1 MVVVLVAGV
10 LAEPESKPW
19 IGYGGYGSIGYG
31 YGGLGGYGGY
41 GVYGRKKRDA
51 EAEALSVL
59 DVLTMDATVLVG
71 ALQALNLDHY
81 GRKKRDATAVAE
93 SKPWYGSYGYGGLVG
108 YGGYGVYGRKKR
120 DADAEALSVL
130 DVLTMDATVLVGA
143 LQALNLDHYGRKKRD
158 ATAVAENKPWYG
170 SYGGYG
176 GYGGY
181 GYGRKRRDAE
191 PLSALDILT
200 MDSTVLVK
208 ALQDL
213 NLDHYGRK

>member
-93 SKPWYGSYGYGGLVG
+93 SKPWYGSYG
-108 YGGYGVYGRKKR
+108 
-120 DADAEALSVL
+120 
-130 DVLTMDATVLVGA
+130 
-143 LQALNLDHYGRKKRD
+143 
-158 ATAVAENKPWYG
+158 
-170 SYGGYG
+170 GYG

>member
-1 MVVVLVAGV
+1 MGVVVYHSSLADNLNKMKLCVLAVIVVASV

-93 SKPWYGSYGYGGLVG
+93 SKPWYGSYGG
-108 YGGYGVYGRKKR
+108 YGGHGR
-120 DADAEALSVL
+120 
-130 DVLTMDATVLVGA
+130 
-143 LQALNLDHYGRKKRD
+143 
-158 ATAVAENKPWYG
+158 
-170 SYGGYG
+170 
-176 GYGGY
+176 Y

-213 NLDHYGRK
+213 KLDHYGKKISGLQLKCLMKSCNLSMIILHDQLDISL

>member
-1 MVVVLVAGV
+1 
-10 LAEPESKPW
+10 
-19 IGYGGYGSIGYG
+19 
-31 YGGLGGYGGY
+31 
-41 GVYGRKKRDA
+41 
-51 EAEALSVL
+51 
-59 DVLTMDATVLVG
+59 
-71 ALQALNLDHY
+71 LDH
-81 GRKKRDATAVAE
+81 
-93 SKPWYGSYGYGGLVG
+93 
-108 YGGYGVYGRKKR
+108 YGRKKR

-158 ATAVAENKPWYG
+158 ATAVAESKPWYG
-170 SYGGYG
+170 SYSGYG
-176 GYGGY
+176 GHGRY

-213 NLDHYGRK
+213 KLDHYGKK

>member
-1 MVVVLVAGV
+1 M
-10 LAEPESKPW
+10 
-19 IGYGGYGSIGYG
+19 
-31 YGGLGGYGGY
+31 

-51 EAEALSVL
+51 DAEALSVLDVLTMDATVLVGALQALNLDHYGRKKRDADAEALSVL

-93 SKPWYGSYGYGGLVG
+93 SKPWYGSYGG
-108 YGGYGVYGRKKR
+108 YGGHGR
-120 DADAEALSVL
+120 
-130 DVLTMDATVLVGA
+130 
-143 LQALNLDHYGRKKRD
+143 
-158 ATAVAENKPWYG
+158 
-170 SYGGYG
+170 
-176 GYGGY
+176 Y

-208 ALQDL
+208 ALKDL
-213 NLDHYGRK
+213 KLDHYGKNRQSSSKMFEKVLHLVYDYCA